1 MATQILRTVDRWRF
15 ETPLALTLAAAA
27 GFAVM
32 AMPHA
37 VFAQLPV
44 AGRLGM
50 PAHIGL
56 ALLLALVCGVAG
68 YVAMRR
74 PAKVVPVDEDV
85 DPMDDIDVPSGLSE
99 DRLLRLRRAD
109 RHPDA
114 PPRAP
119 IRASRDLGEPFM
131 DVGAFVPS
139 VESESETDSADE
151 VAADPA
157 IIDGEYVEV
166 DETHLAS
173 EPLAA
178 EPEIEHVAEAAPAEA
193 DDLGTPPVDRDV
205 EEEAPVTAAPV
216 VDVPAPVVDAPALV
230 VPPVIAPAPRQDS
243 SIAAMMDRL
252 SAGMER
258 RAARPAMPAR
268 DMRPALRDA
277 LDELNRL
284 AARRG

>member
-1 MATQILRTVDRWRF
+1 
-15 ETPLALTLAAAA
+15 
-27 GFAVM
+27 
-32 AMPHA
+32 MPHA

-44 AGRLGM
+44 AGNFGM

-74 PAKVVPVDEDV
+74 PATAVPVDEDV

-131 DVGAFVPS
+131 DVGAFALSPPDETEAVPA
-139 VESESETDSADE
+139 EEA
-151 VAADPA
+151 AADWT
-157 IIDGEYVEV
+157 IIDGDYVEV
-166 DETHLAS
+166 DDAVVAP
-173 EPLAA
+173 EPVAGA
-178 EPEIEHVAEAAPAEA
+178 PGIEHVAEAAPAKPEVGHAAEA
-193 DDLGTPPVDRDV
+193 GPAEPDDLSMPSVDQTV
-205 EEEAPVTAAPV
+205 EDEAPVAAAPV
-216 VDVPAPVVDAPALV
+216 AETPAPAPVV
-230 VPPVIAPAPRQDS
+230 APAPRQDS